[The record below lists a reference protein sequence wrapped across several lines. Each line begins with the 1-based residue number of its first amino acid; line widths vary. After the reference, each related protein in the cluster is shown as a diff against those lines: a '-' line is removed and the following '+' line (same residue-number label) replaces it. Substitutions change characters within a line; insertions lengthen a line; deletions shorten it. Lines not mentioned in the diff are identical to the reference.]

1 MSNQKHPASERGQGT
16 LEVKKLT
23 IKQIQCLLE
32 YLGYEPGE
40 IDGAN
45 GPNTR
50 DAVKAFQR
58 AEGLT
63 VDGIAGEQ
71 TQIRLKDAV
80 WQDRFAK
87 DNTVP
92 SSGQPPDK
100 TGTFWDSIKYFTRDE
115 PYIACPCGRCGG
127 FPVEPAEKLM
137 RLADAVRE
145 AAGRPMIPTS
155 TVWCKTHNA
164 EVGGVW
170 NSRHLLGHAMDFHIP
185 GLSANEVLSI
195 VRKQKNVVY
204 CYAIDSQHVHMDI
217 GN

>member
-1 MSNQKHPASERGQGT
+1 MSEQRM
-16 LEVKKLT
+16 T
-23 IKQIQCLLE
+23 IKQVQQLLD
-32 YLGYEPGE
+32 YLGYDPGAV
-40 IDGAN
+40 DGVDGRQTQA
-45 GPNTR
+45 
-50 DAVKAFQR
+50 AVRRFQG

-87 DNTVP
+87 DEAVP
-92 SSGQPPDK
+92 DSGQPPE
-100 TGTFWDSIKYFTRDE
+100 TGTYWDSIKYFTRDE

-145 AAGRPMIPTS
+145 AAGKPMVPTS
-155 TVWCKTHNA
+155 TVRCDAHNA
-164 EVGGVW
+164 EVGGVAT
-170 NSRHLLGHAMDFHIP
+170 SRHRLGHAMDFVIP
-185 GLSANEVLSI
+185 GLTAAQILAI
-195 VRKQKNVVY
+195 VRRQKDVVY
-204 CYAIDSQHVHMDI
+204 CYAIDGSAVHMDI

>member
-1 MSNQKHPASERGQGT
+1 M
-16 LEVKKLT
+16 T
-23 IKQIQCLLE
+23 IKQVQQLLD
-32 YLGYEPGE
+32 YLGYDPGA
-40 IDGAN
+40 IDGVDGRLTQA
-45 GPNTR
+45 
-50 DAVKAFQR
+50 AVRRFQG

-145 AAGRPMIPTS
+145 AAGKPMVPTS
-155 TVWCKTHNA
+155 TVRCDAHNA
-164 EVGGVW
+164 EVGGVAT
-170 NSRHLLGHAMDFHIP
+170 SRHRLGHAMDFVIP
-185 GLSANEVLSI
+185 GMTANQILTI

-204 CYAIDSQHVHMDI
+204 CYAINERAVHMDI

>member
-1 MSNQKHPASERGQGT
+1 M
-16 LEVKKLT
+16 T
-23 IKQIQCLLE
+23 IKQIQCLLT
-32 YLGYEPGE
+32 YLGYDPGP
-40 IDGAN
+40 IDGLYGA
-45 GPNTR
+45 NTR

-87 DNTVP
+87 ANTVP

-100 TGTFWDSIKYFTRDE
+100 TGTFWENIKYFTRDE

-145 AAGRPMIPTS
+145 AAGKPMVPTS
-155 TVWCKTHNA
+155 TVRCDAHNA
-164 EVGGVW
+164 EVGGVAT
-170 NSRHLLGHAMDFHIP
+170 SRHRLGHAMDFVIP
-185 GLSANEVLSI
+185 GMTANQILTI

-204 CYAIDSQHVHMDI
+204 CYAINERAVHMDI

>member
-1 MSNQKHPASERGQGT
+1 MKERSEQRM
-16 LEVKKLT
+16 T
-23 IKQIQCLLE
+23 IKQVQQLLD
-32 YLGYEPGE
+32 YLGYDPGTV
-40 IDGAN
+40 DGVDGRQTQA
-45 GPNTR
+45 
-50 DAVKAFQR
+50 AVRRFQG

-145 AAGRPMIPTS
+145 AAGKPMVPTS
-155 TVWCKTHNA
+155 TVRCDAHNA
-164 EVGGVW
+164 EVGGVAT
-170 NSRHLLGHAMDFHIP
+170 SRHRLGHAMDFVIP
-185 GLSANEVLSI
+185 GMTANQILTI

-204 CYAIDSQHVHMDI
+204 CYAIDGSAVHMDI

>member
-1 MSNQKHPASERGQGT
+1 M
-16 LEVKKLT
+16 T
-23 IKQIQCLLE
+23 IKQVQQLLN
-32 YLGYEPGE
+32 YLGYDPGAV
-40 IDGAN
+40 DGVDGRQTQA
-45 GPNTR
+45 
-50 DAVKAFQR
+50 AVRRFQG

-100 TGTFWDSIKYFTRDE
+100 TGTFWDSIKYFTRNE

-145 AAGRPMIPTS
+145 AAGKPMVPTS
-155 TVWCKTHNA
+155 TVRCDAHNA
-164 EVGGVW
+164 EVGGVAT
-170 NSRHLLGHAMDFHIP
+170 SRHRLGHAMDFVIP
-185 GLSANEVLSI
+185 GMTANQILTI

-204 CYAIDSQHVHMDI
+204 CYAIDERAVHMDI

>member
-1 MSNQKHPASERGQGT
+1 M
-16 LEVKKLT
+16 T
-23 IKQIQCLLE
+23 IKQIQALLT
-32 YLGYEPGE
+32 YLGYNPGAVDGA
-40 IDGAN
+40 DGAN
-45 GPNTR
+45 TQ
-50 DAVKAFQR
+50 ASVKRFQA
-58 AEGLT
+58 AEGLG
-63 VDGIAGEQ
+63 VDGIAGSKTQ
-71 TQIRLKDAV
+71 TALKDAV

-115 PYIACPCGRCGG
+115 PYIACSCGKCGG

-145 AAGRPMIPTS
+145 AAGKPMIPTS
-155 TVWCKTHNA
+155 TVRCKTHNA

-170 NSRHLLGHAMDFHIP
+170 NSRHLLGHAMDFRIP
-185 GLSANEVLSI
+185 GLSAAEVLGI
-195 VRKQKNVVY
+195 VRQQKNVVY
-204 CYAIDSQHVHMDI
+204 CYAIDAQHVHMDI

>member
-1 MSNQKHPASERGQGT
+1 M
-16 LEVKKLT
+16 T
-23 IKQIQCLLE
+23 IKQVQQLLA
-32 YLGYEPGE
+32 YLGYDPGA
-40 IDGAN
+40 IDGVD
-45 GPNTR
+45 GKNTQA
-50 DAVKAFQR
+50 AVRRFQTQ
-58 AEGLT
+58 EYLT

-100 TGTFWDSIKYFTRDE
+100 TGTFWDGIKYFTRDE

-145 AAGRPMIPTS
+145 AAGRPMVPTS
-155 TVWCKTHNA
+155 TVRCDAHNA
-164 EVGGVW
+164 EVGGVAT
-170 NSRHLLGHAMDFHIP
+170 SRHRLGHAMDFVIP
-185 GLSANEVLSI
+185 GMTANQILTI
-195 VRKQKNVVY
+195 VRRQKNVVY
-204 CYAIDSQHVHMDI
+204 CYAINDRAVHMDI

>member
-1 MSNQKHPASERGQGT
+1 MI
-16 LEVKKLT
+16 
-23 IKQIQCLLE
+23 IKQVQQLLD
-32 YLGYEPGE
+32 YLGYDPGAV
-40 IDGAN
+40 DGVDGRQTQA
-45 GPNTR
+45 
-50 DAVKAFQR
+50 AVRRFQG

-100 TGTFWDSIKYFTRDE
+100 TGTFWDSIKYFTRGE

-145 AAGRPMIPTS
+145 AAGKPMVPTS
-155 TVWCKTHNA
+155 TVRCDAHNA
-164 EVGGVW
+164 EVGGVAT
-170 NSRHLLGHAMDFHIP
+170 SRHRLGHAMDFVIP
-185 GLSANEVLSI
+185 GMTANQILTI

-204 CYAIDSQHVHMDI
+204 CYAIDERAVHMDI

>member
-1 MSNQKHPASERGQGT
+1 M
-16 LEVKKLT
+16 T
-23 IKQIQCLLE
+23 IKQVQQLLD
-32 YLGYEPGE
+32 YLGYDPGA
-40 IDGAN
+40 IDGVDGRLTQA
-45 GPNTR
+45 
-50 DAVKAFQR
+50 AVRRFQG

-100 TGTFWDSIKYFTRDE
+100 TRTFWDSIKYFTRDE

-127 FPVEPAEKLM
+127 FPVEPSEKLM

-145 AAGRPMIPTS
+145 AAGKPMIPTS
-155 TVWCKTHNA
+155 TVRCKTHNA

-170 NSRHLLGHAMDFHIP
+170 NSQHLLGHAMDFRIP
-185 GLSANEVLSI
+185 GLSAAEVLSI
-195 VRKQKNVVY
+195 VRQQKNVVY
-204 CYAIDSQHVHMDI
+204 CYAINERAVHMDI

>member
-1 MSNQKHPASERGQGT
+1 M
-16 LEVKKLT
+16 T
-23 IKQIQCLLE
+23 IKQVQQLLD
-32 YLGYEPGE
+32 YLGYDPGAV
-40 IDGAN
+40 DGVDGRQTQA
-45 GPNTR
+45 
-50 DAVKAFQR
+50 AVRRFQG

-145 AAGRPMIPTS
+145 DAGKPMVPTS
-155 TVWCKTHNA
+155 TVRCDAHNA
-164 EVGGVW
+164 EVGGVAT
-170 NSRHLLGHAMDFHIP
+170 SRHRLGHAMDFVIP
-185 GLSANEVLSI
+185 GMTANQILTI

-204 CYAIDSQHVHMDI
+204 CYAINERAVHMDI

>member
-1 MSNQKHPASERGQGT
+1 MNM
-16 LEVKKLT
+16 
-23 IKQIQCLLE
+23 KQIQQLLD
-32 YLGYEPGE
+32 YLGYSPGAV
-40 IDGAN
+40 DGIM
-45 GPNTR
+45 GKNTR
-50 DAVKAFQR
+50 AAIQAFQA
-58 AEGLT
+58 AEGLA

-100 TGTFWDSIKYFTRDE
+100 TGTFWDGIKYFSRSD
-115 PYIACPCGRCGG
+115 PYIGCSCGRCGG

-145 AAGRPMIPTS
+145 AAGRPMVPTS
-155 TVWCKTHNA
+155 TVRCEAHNR
-164 EVGGVW
+164 EVGGVA
-170 NSRHLLGHAMDFHIP
+170 NSRHMLGHAMDFRIP
-185 GLSANEVLSI
+185 GLSSGQILAI
-195 VRKQKNVVY
+195 VRQQKGVVY
-204 CYAIDSQHVHMDI
+204 SYAINERCVHMDI

>member
-1 MSNQKHPASERGQGT
+1 MDGRLTQAAVRRFQG
-16 LEVKKLT
+16 
-23 IKQIQCLLE
+23 
-32 YLGYEPGE
+32 
-40 IDGAN
+40 
-45 GPNTR
+45 
-50 DAVKAFQR
+50 

-63 VDGIAGEQ
+63 VDVIAGEQ

-92 SSGQPPDK
+92 SSGQSPDK
-100 TGTFWDSIKYFTRDE
+100 TGTFWDSIKYFSRDE

-145 AAGRPMIPTS
+145 AAGKPMVPTS
-155 TVWCKTHNA
+155 TVRCDAHNA
-164 EVGGVW
+164 EVGGVAT
-170 NSRHLLGHAMDFHIP
+170 SRHRLGHAMDFVIP
-185 GLSANEVLSI
+185 GMTANQILTI

-204 CYAIDSQHVHMDI
+204 CYAINERAVHMDI

>member
-1 MSNQKHPASERGQGT
+1 MTA
-16 LEVKKLT
+16 
-23 IKQIQCLLE
+23 KQIQPLLTYLE
-32 YLGYEPGE
+32 YDPGP
-40 IDGAN
+40 IDGLDGAN
-45 GPNTR
+45 TR
-50 DAVKAFQR
+50 AAVRRFQQ
-58 AEGLT
+58 AEGLG

-71 TQIRLKDAV
+71 TQAALKDAV
-80 WQDRFAK
+80 WQERFAK

-92 SSGQPPDK
+92 SSGQPPD

-145 AAGRPMIPTS
+145 DAGKPMVPTS
-155 TVWCKTHNA
+155 TVRCDAHNA
-164 EVGGVW
+164 EVGGVPT
-170 NSRHLLGHAMDFHIP
+170 SRHKLGHAMDFLIP
-185 GLSANEVLSI
+185 GMTANQILTI

-204 CYAIDSQHVHMDI
+204 CYAIDERAVHMDI